1 MLLSDDVIS
10 ITRFGQKS
18 LIEVLHCT
26 FKVSL
31 ITAYSIKQIIKFLNS
46 QKNVKKKQKNNTTF
60 KLNLIDYKVKF

>member
-31 ITAYSIKQIIKFLNS
+31 ITAYSIKQIIMFSYS
-46 QKNVKKKQKNNTTF
+46 QKKNIIF
-60 KLNLIDYKVKF
+60 

>member
-1 MLLSDDVIS
+1 MNEEQNRTFVTLNKILMLLSDNVIS

-31 ITAYSIKQIIKFLNS
+31 ITADSIKQIKMFYYS
-46 QKNVKKKQKNNTTF
+46 KKKS
-60 KLNLIDYKVKF
+60 